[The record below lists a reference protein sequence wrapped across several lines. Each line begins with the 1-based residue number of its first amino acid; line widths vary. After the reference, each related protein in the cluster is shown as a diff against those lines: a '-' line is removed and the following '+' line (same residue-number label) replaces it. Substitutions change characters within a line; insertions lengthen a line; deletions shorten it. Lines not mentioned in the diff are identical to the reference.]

1 MKGIPPFNGRNI
13 ITENNVP
20 YLPPNTYALL
30 KTYVQ
35 TSLYEVM
42 NA

>member
-1 MKGIPPFNGRNI
+1 MKGISPFNGRKI

-30 KTYVQ
+30 KTYIQ
-35 TSLYEVM
+35 TTLYEVM